1 MTEEKRGK
9 KRKKNGEKKRREK
22 TDENS
27 GHYVIAI
34 SGPPERRTLVPK
46 KDFGLMCYG
55 SISDDVFMRG
65 FSFTDMEEGEGL
77 LNLENIIM

>member
-1 MTEEKRGK
+1 M
-9 KRKKNGEKKRREK
+9 
-22 TDENS
+22 
-27 GHYVIAI
+27 
-34 SGPPERRTLVPK
+34 PK